1 MIRAISR
8 PFSALSLEVDS
19 TIAPGEAPTAKL
31 DPGQTPPACAH
42 YGNWWVLA
50 AQVGPAERDHMPKV
64 VWSLSGGRAVTP
76 ASRRVDVSHAT
87 VGRPEANRPDAA
99 RGVVN
104 TQAVVLTLSAVIAAV
119 GTAGCS
125 SDSRRSTTGSV
136 PATSG
141 SPGAS
146 APGQNGSQSQVE
158 SSIAMAPSSG
168 STNLVTC
175 LAGELSASMKQAPS
189 PPQQE
194 NEWLISISKN
204 APGQCALGGWPI
216 LIGTNPG
223 GASVVIPTSRDTT
236 DAWPAAEPVSQ
247 GHPSTIAV
255 IDHQSC
261 DPSGAVPPAGA
272 SVLFR
277 AIRIKLVSGTVPRLA
292 TT

>member
-1 MIRAISR
+1 
-8 PFSALSLEVDS
+8 
-19 TIAPGEAPTAKL
+19 
-31 DPGQTPPACAH
+31 
-42 YGNWWVLA
+42 
-50 AQVGPAERDHMPKV
+50 MPKV

-99 RGVVN
+99 QGVVN

-125 SDSRRSTTGSV
+125 SDSRKSTTGSV

-216 LIGTNPG
+216 LLGTNPG
-223 GASVVIPTSRDTT
+223 GASVVIPTSRGTT

-277 AIRIKLVSGTVPRLA
+277 AIGIKLVSGTVPAPGNDL
-292 TT
+292 TGCSGSISVSSYFSQPG

>member
-1 MIRAISR
+1 M
-8 PFSALSLEVDS
+8 
-19 TIAPGEAPTAKL
+19 
-31 DPGQTPPACAH
+31 
-42 YGNWWVLA
+42 
-50 AQVGPAERDHMPKV
+50 
-64 VWSLSGGRAVTP
+64 
-76 ASRRVDVSHAT
+76 
-87 VGRPEANRPDAA
+87 
-99 RGVVN
+99 N

-125 SDSRRSTTGSV
+125 SDSRKSVTGSAPTTFVQSTTGSV

-204 APGQCALGGWPI
+204 APGQCALDGWPI

-223 GASVVIPTSRDTT
+223 GASAVIPTSRDTT
-236 DAWPAAEPVSQ
+236 DAWPAAEPVSP

-272 SVLFR
+272 PVLFR
-277 AIRIKLVSGTVPRLA
+277 AIRIKLVSGTVPAPGNDL
-292 TT
+292 TGCSGSISVSSYFSQPG

>member
-1 MIRAISR
+1 M
-8 PFSALSLEVDS
+8 EVD
-19 TIAPGEAPTAKL
+19 GLKR
-31 DPGQTPPACAH
+31 CH
-42 YGNWWVLA
+42 
-50 AQVGPAERDHMPKV
+50 V
-64 VWSLSGGRAVTP
+64 VVTLF
-76 ASRRVDVSHAT
+76 AI
-87 VGRPEANRPDAA
+87 
-99 RGVVN
+99 
-104 TQAVVLTLSAVIAAV
+104 IAAV

-125 SDSRRSTTGSV
+125 SDSRKSATGSAPTTVVQSTTGSV
-136 PATSG
+136 PAT
-141 SPGAS
+141 
-146 APGQNGSQSQVE
+146 
-158 SSIAMAPSSG
+158 SIAMAPSSG

-236 DAWPAAEPVSQ
+236 DAWPAAEPVSP

-272 SVLFR
+272 PVLFR
-277 AIRIKLVSGTVPRLA
+277 AIRIKLVSGTVPAPGNDL
-292 TT
+292 TGCSGSISVSSYFSQPG